1 MIDTMFFLVVS
12 LMLATLAMTPMA
24 GIRVAVPK
32 ASTGERSLGPR
43 LYLTLTKDHRL
54 FLDRRP
60 IAFAQVESLIRDRL
74 NRIPETLVVI
84 NADREA
90 RYGEVIS
97 LMDAVKR
104 AGVQRMAVATEPLP
118 LHRIKDIKHQ

>member
-12 LMLATLAMTPMA
+12 LMLATLAMTPMT

-32 ASTGERSLGPR
+32 ASTGERSLGLR

-60 IAFAQVESLIRDRL
+60 ITFAQVESLLRDRL
-74 NRIPETLVVI
+74 SRFPGTLVII

-90 RYGEVIS
+90 RHGEVIA
-97 LMDAVKR
+97 LMDAAKR
-104 AGVQRMAVATEPLP
+104 AGVQRMAVATDPLP
-118 LHRIKDIKHQ
+118 LPRIRGIKH